1 MSKEMLIVLMCTFFT
16 SNSFAKTEFP
26 VDFLLQADVTP
37 SAAGFKIKSVVMSPN
52 NFTVIYD
59 ESHERFHDINSTLTV
74 NTDIPSSR
82 LESFYYDINLVE
94 NNASCLLHNGK
105 TIYYEPPVLAI
116 TNNMGDLVEV
126 NSRNPLLWQ
135 EFDDVVSG
143 TQASVKKINL
153 SFSKIP
159 VTDFIN
165 NYKYCEGK
173 MTLMV
178 GLSI

>member
-1 MSKEMLIVLMCTFFT
+1 MSKKILIVLICNFFV
-16 SNSFAKTEFP
+16 SNCFAKTEFTL
-26 VDFLLQADVTP
+26 DFLLQADVTP
-37 SAAGFKIKSVVMSPN
+37 SAAGFKVKSVAISPN

-59 ESHERFHDINSTLTV
+59 ESQERFHDINSTLTV
-74 NTDIPSSR
+74 NTDIPSDR
-82 LESFYYDINLVE
+82 AESFYYDINLVE

>member
-1 MSKEMLIVLMCTFFT
+1 
-16 SNSFAKTEFP
+16 
-26 VDFLLQADVTP
+26 
-37 SAAGFKIKSVVMSPN
+37 
-52 NFTVIYD
+52 
-59 ESHERFHDINSTLTV
+59 
-74 NTDIPSSR
+74 
-82 LESFYYDINLVE
+82 
-94 NNASCLLHNGK
+94 
-105 TIYYEPPVLAI
+105 
-116 TNNMGDLVEV
+116 MGDHVEV